1 MKKANESIKFILEL
15 AKTQAIVGRRFD
27 CGLGGLGFNEFTIL
41 YNLNM
46 ASDGTMRRI
55 DLANKIGLTASGVT
69 RLLLPMEKIGLIKS
83 GESERDARTRFVTI
97 TSAGSLKL
105 NEAIERI
112 ELLLKEIIPMDKKI
126 KIEKISRFLSELGML
141 AR

>member
-27 CGLGGLGFNEFTIL
+27 CGLGGLGLNEFTIL
-41 YNLNM
+41 YHLSV
-46 ASDGTMRRI
+46 ASEGKMRRI

-69 RLLLPMEKIGLIKS
+69 RLLLPMEKIGLVKS
-83 GESERDARTRFVTI
+83 GASESDARTRFVMI
-97 TSAGSLKL
+97 APGGSLKL
-105 NEAIERI
+105 KEAMERM
-112 ELLLKEIIPMDKKI
+112 ELLLTEMIPLRKNSEIKKTA
-126 KIEKISRFLSELGML
+126 EFLADLGMR